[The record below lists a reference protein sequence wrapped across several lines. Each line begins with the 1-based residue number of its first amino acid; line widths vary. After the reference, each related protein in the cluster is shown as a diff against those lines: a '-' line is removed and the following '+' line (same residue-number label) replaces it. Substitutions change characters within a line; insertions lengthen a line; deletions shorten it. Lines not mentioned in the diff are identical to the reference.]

1 MSRTLDELR
10 GMKKEISIIHKNK
23 IKVEIVNKF
32 SCLFT
37 IQWSK
42 YSNWPNII

>member
-10 GMKKEISIIHKNK
+10 GGMKREISIIHKNK

-37 IQWSK
+37 IQLMME
-42 YSNWPNII
+42 